1 MESWFTQAV
10 EKILETKWYTWA
22 VLAVLVVMGAALLRA
37 GSAKG
42 RWNSRSLAIAA
53 MCVAISFVLS
63 CIRLF
68 KMPQGG
74 SITVVSMLPLTMF
87 CVAFGPLQGLVA
99 GCAYGLLQLIQ
110 DMYVIHPLQLLVDYP
125 FAFGAMAL
133 SGLVIYLPIKDSL
146 KLPLGVV
153 LATIGRYIMAV
164 ISGAVFF
171 AEYAPAD
178 QGALVYSLLYNIS
191 YLGPDALLC
200 LVVSFLPGVQR
211 LVSVM
216 RSGSRS

>member
-22 VLAVLVVMGAALLRA
+22 VLVVLVVMGLALLRA
-37 GSAKG
+37 GKAKG
-42 RWNSRSLAIAA
+42 RWNSRTLAIAA

-68 KMPQGG
+68 RMPQGG
-74 SITVVSMLPLTMF
+74 SITVVSMLPLILF

-133 SGLVIYLPIKDSL
+133 AGFVSYLPIKDKL

-178 QGALVYSLLYNIS
+178 QGALVYSLVYNIS

-216 RSGSRS
+216 RTGSRS

>member
-22 VLAVLVVMGAALLRA
+22 VLVVLVVMGLALLHA
-37 GSAKG
+37 GKAKG
-42 RWNSRSLAIAA
+42 RWNSRTLAIAA

-68 KMPQGG
+68 RMPQGG
-74 SITVVSMLPLTMF
+74 SITVVSMLPLTLF

-99 GCAYGLLQLIQ
+99 GCAYGLLLLIQ

-133 SGLVIYLPIKDSL
+133 SGFVGCLPIKDKL

-178 QGALVYSLLYNIS
+178 QGALVYSLIYNIS

-216 RSGSRS
+216 RTGSRS

>member
-22 VLAVLVVMGAALLRA
+22 VLVVLVVMGLALLHA
-37 GSAKG
+37 GKAKG
-42 RWNSRSLAIAA
+42 RWNSRTLAIAA

-68 KMPQGG
+68 RMPQGG
-74 SITVVSMLPLTMF
+74 SITVVSMLPLTLF

-133 SGLVIYLPIKDSL
+133 SGFVGCLPIKDSL

-178 QGALVYSLLYNIS
+178 QGALVYSLIYNIS

-216 RSGSRS
+216 RTGSRS

>member
-22 VLAVLVVMGAALLRA
+22 VLVVLVVMGLALLHA
-37 GSAKG
+37 GKAKG
-42 RWNSRSLAIAA
+42 RWNSRTLAIAA

-68 KMPQGG
+68 RMPQGG
-74 SITVVSMLPLTMF
+74 SITVVSMLPLTLF

-133 SGLVIYLPIKDSL
+133 SGFVCYLPIKDSL

-178 QGALVYSLLYNIS
+178 QGALVYSLIYNIS

-216 RSGSRS
+216 RTGSRS

>member
-133 SGLVIYLPIKDSL
+133 SGLVIYLPIKNSL